1 MSRRR
6 EKRNF
11 LAVPV
16 RAFGI
21 DASGNELRH
30 VACTLDLSAQG
41 ARIIGLPEIQVGQEI
56 TLEHKKN
63 RVRFQAMWVGQPG
76 TARQGQVGLRSL
88 DPQKKLADIDEFLG
102 GQYVDDWSPTVVS
115 APEVQADR
123 RQVQRYDCDRGVEY
137 WTEGSS
143 PIAGQLDNISLTGC
157 FVSTRFPL
165 PHRTRLH
172 MTLSLYGMKISAKGE
187 VRAAW
192 NGQGM
197 GIMFTVLDRDS
208 EVRLKKAVQR
218 LKQSN
223 QPADAG
229 RHAQPENRTNEQI
242 LDLVR
247 GWFDRNLT
255 MSWDE
260 FFDIQVRAKGNLV
273 SASVDQDF

>member
-11 LAVPV
+11 LALPV

-21 DASGNELRH
+21 DAGGNELRH
-30 VACTLDLSAQG
+30 VVCTLDLSAQG

-56 TLEHKKN
+56 VLEHKRN

-88 DPQKKLADIDEFLG
+88 DPQKKLADIDEFLAG
-102 GQYVDDWSPTVVS
+102 DYVDNWSPTLV
-115 APEVQADR
+115 APAEAQAER

-137 WTEGSS
+137 WIEGSS
-143 PIAGQLDNISLTGC
+143 PIAGQLDNISMTGC

-165 PHRTRLH
+165 PNRTRLH

-187 VRAAW
+187 VRAGG

-197 GIMFTVLDRDS
+197 GIMFTALERDS

-218 LKQSN
+218 LKQSS
-223 QPADAG
+223 QPANPS
-229 RHAQPENRTNEQI
+229 RQAQPDHRANEQI

-255 MSWDE
+255 MSWDD

-273 SASVDQDF
+273 SATLDQDF

>member
-1 MSRRR
+1 
-6 EKRNF
+6 
-11 LAVPV
+11 
-16 RAFGI
+16 
-21 DASGNELRH
+21 
-30 VACTLDLSAQG
+30 
-41 ARIIGLPEIQVGQEI
+41 
-56 TLEHKKN
+56 
-63 RVRFQAMWVGQPG
+63 
-76 TARQGQVGLRSL
+76 
-88 DPQKKLADIDEFLG
+88 
-102 GQYVDDWSPTVVS
+102 
-115 APEVQADR
+115 
-123 RQVQRYDCDRGVEY
+123 
-137 WTEGSS
+137 
-143 PIAGQLDNISLTGC
+143 
-157 FVSTRFPL
+157 
-165 PHRTRLH
+165 

-229 RHAQPENRTNEQI
+229 RHAQPEHRTNEQI

-273 SASVDQDF
+273 SANVDQDF